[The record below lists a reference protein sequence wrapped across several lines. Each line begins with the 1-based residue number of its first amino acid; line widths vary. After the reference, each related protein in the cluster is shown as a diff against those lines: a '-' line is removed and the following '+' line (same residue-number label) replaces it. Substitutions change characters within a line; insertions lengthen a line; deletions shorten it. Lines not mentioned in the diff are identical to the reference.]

1 MKNILII
8 IILSIFFF
16 NNISANERVID
27 SLKNEGKL
35 IFIRHAHAPGGG
47 DPNNFNIRD
56 CKTQRNLDLEGIIQA
71 KKIGNF
77 FKDNNIPIDQVL
89 SSEWC
94 RCKDTAIN
102 AFGNY
107 KIFNALNSF
116 FSLKFAK
123 NKDKQ
128 IRDLKFFVKKWDS
141 KKNIVFITHYVVIS
155 EVLNESVNSGTIIV
169 TDKNFKVIGTIKT
182 N

>member
-56 CKTQRNLDLEGIIQA
+56 CKTQRNLDLDLVFNKHNCKFSYFKAKFGHSSSIDCNSIVLFKNPII
-71 KKIGNF
+71 KSNF
-77 FKDNNIPIDQVL
+77 YFL
-89 SSEWC
+89 
-94 RCKDTAIN
+94 T
-102 AFGNY
+102 
-107 KIFNALNSF
+107 FNGY
-116 FSLKFAK
+116 
-123 NKDKQ
+123 Q
-128 IRDLKFFVKKWDS
+128 
-141 KKNIVFITHYVVIS
+141 
-155 EVLNESVNSGTIIV
+155 
-169 TDKNFKVIGTIKT
+169 
-182 N
+182 